1 MRLTTGATR
10 LALLLLVALVA
21 GCATGPRITTDT
33 DPSAD
38 FSRYSTFAFFEP
50 LAVEDKGYA
59 TPASKRM
66 KSAARRE
73 MEARGYV
80 YDEARP
86 DLLVNI
92 NAYIN
97 ERQDVINTP
106 QLQQRLYYSYRHRGY
121 VSSAYWVN
129 RTDVYNYTEGTLNVD
144 LVDAREKQLVWEGVA
159 VGRMANTRPSER
171 DARVNQAIGEIFA
184 QYPYRAG
191 AR

>member
-1 MRLTTGATR
+1 MKATTGALR
-10 LALLLLVALVA
+10 LALLLLVVLVA

-38 FSRYSTFAFFEP
+38 FSTYRTFAFFEP
-50 LAVEDKGYA
+50 LAVEDKGYS
-59 TPASKRM
+59 TPGSKRLR
-66 KSAARRE
+66 AATRSE
-73 MEARGYV
+73 LEARGYV

-106 QLQQRLYYSYRHRGY
+106 YLQHNLYYSYRARGY
-121 VSSAYWVN
+121 VSAPYWVN

-144 LVDAREKQLVWEGVA
+144 LVDARAKQLVWEGVA

-171 DARVNQAIGEIFA
+171 DTRIKQAIGEIFA
-184 QYPYRAG
+184 QYPHRAG
-191 AR
+191 AQ

>member
-106 QLQQRLYYSYRHRGY
+106 QLQQRLYYDYRYRGY